1 MTSVPHVPNLAV
13 LIDADNVS
21 QRIADALF
29 HTIRSFGVPRAR
41 RIYGDFSGTRL
52 SPWVGAIAKHAI
64 TAQQVFSGKNAS
76 DVALIIDAVEL
87 LNTSKFD
94 GFCIV
99 SSDRDFA
106 GLAKHIRERGVD
118 VLGFG
123 KRDTDE
129 SFRNSCSRFLFV
141 EDLCPS
147 AAGKKAAG

>member
-1 MTSVPHVPNLAV
+1 MASVPRIASLAV

-21 QRIADALF
+21 YRIADALF

-52 SPWVGAIAKHAI
+52 SPWMGAVAKHAI
-64 TAQQVFSGKNAS
+64 LAQQVFSGKNAS
-76 DVALIIDAVEL
+76 DVALIIDAVEM
-87 LNTSKFD
+87 LNTGKFD

-106 GLAKHIRERGVD
+106 GLAQHIRERGVD

-123 KRDTDE
+123 KRNTAE

-141 EDLCPS
+141 EDLHQP
-147 AAGKKAAG
+147 ATAIKAAG